1 VINDV
6 CQVDAGGVAG
16 TPISAGEFFF
26 IYQYALS
33 LIGLAGTP
41 GAVPPD
47 YT

>member
-1 VINDV
+1 VINDAY
-6 CQVDAGGVAG
+6 QADAGGVAG
-16 TPISAGEFFF
+16 TPISAGVVFF

-33 LIGLAGTP
+33 LIGLADTP